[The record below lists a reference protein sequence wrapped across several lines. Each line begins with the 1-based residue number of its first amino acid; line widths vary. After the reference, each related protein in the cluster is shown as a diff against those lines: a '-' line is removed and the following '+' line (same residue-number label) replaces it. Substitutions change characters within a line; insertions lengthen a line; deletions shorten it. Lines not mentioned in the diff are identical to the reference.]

1 MEKAKNG
8 KCGVGDTR
16 KGRPYEGSA
25 EKKAGA
31 NFVRPH
37 FNTKSNWQIGFD
49 NFFSIFSFL
58 FSLKKRPPSF
68 GRRP

>member
-37 FNTKSNWQIGFD
+37 LNSKSN
-49 NFFSIFSFL
+49 S
-58 FSLKKRPPSF
+58 
-68 GRRP
+68 